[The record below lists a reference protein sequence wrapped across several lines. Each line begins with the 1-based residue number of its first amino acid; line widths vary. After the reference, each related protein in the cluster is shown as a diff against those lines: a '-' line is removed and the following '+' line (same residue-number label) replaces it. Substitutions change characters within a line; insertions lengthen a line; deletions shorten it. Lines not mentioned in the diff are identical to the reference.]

1 MIWQW
6 SWLKHFKSEFVYYS
20 EGKCSI
26 VRWHYTRR
34 KSKRF
39 CNEWTAECLQWITNG
54 LRCGSFRAIKIAL
67 GYRTGDNPVRKK
79 QTRNELQVHTY
90 AYVSG
95 L

>member
-1 MIWQW
+1 MQQ
-6 SWLKHFKSEFVYYS
+6 SLKIELYKQSGNSDDITQGARV
-20 EGKCSI
+20 
-26 VRWHYTRR
+26 
-34 KSKRF
+34 KRF
-39 CNEWTAECLQWITNG
+39 CNEWTAECLQRITNG

-90 AYVSG
+90 AYVPG